1 MKDNHPF
8 RDSSSNGTRR
18 KSLSARG
25 LVKSF
30 TGRRVVDGVDLEVHP
45 GEIVGLLGP
54 NGAGKTTIFYMIV
67 GIIEPEAGEVL
78 LDNEYITGM
87 PMYQRARKGVSYLPQ
102 EASVFRR
109 LTVEEN
115 IMAVLEFMPGTGAS
129 REKRMD
135 ELLEDL
141 NIAHIRRSKG
151 YTLSGGERRRVEI
164 ARALASSPAFI
175 LLDEPFAGIDPIVVN
190 DIQNI
195 VRGLKNRDIGI
206 LLTDHNVREALQI
219 ADRAFIIN
227 EGRILES
234 GTPEIIASS
243 PQARNIYLGE
253 SFRL

>member
-1 MKDNHPF
+1 MENRTHRGP
-8 RDSSSNGTRR
+8 SSNGAGR

-25 LVKSF
+25 LVKSYAN
-30 TGRRVVDGVDLEVHP
+30 RRVVDGIDLDVYP

-67 GIIEPEAGEVL
+67 GIVEPEAGEVL
-78 LDNEYITGM
+78 LNSETITDI
-87 PMYQRARKGVSYLPQ
+87 PMYLRARKGVSYLPQ

-109 LTVEEN
+109 LSVEDN
-115 IMAVLEFMPGTGAS
+115 IMAVLEMMPGGAAE
-129 REKRMD
+129 RKERVE

-141 NIAHIRRSKG
+141 NIAHIRNSKG

-190 DIQNI
+190 DIQAI
-195 VRGLKNRDIGI
+195 IRRLKDRGIGI

-227 EGRILES
+227 EGKILES
-234 GTPEIIASS
+234 GTPDLIASS
-243 PQARNIYLGE
+243 DRARSIYLGE
-253 SFRL
+253 GFRL